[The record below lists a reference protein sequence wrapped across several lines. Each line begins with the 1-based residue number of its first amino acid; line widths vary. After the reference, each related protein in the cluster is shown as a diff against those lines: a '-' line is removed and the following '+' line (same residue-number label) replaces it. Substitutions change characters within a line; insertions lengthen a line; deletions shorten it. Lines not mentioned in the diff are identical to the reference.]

1 MRRLLLLV
9 PFFATLIVPLY
20 NQRDPYL
27 WGFPFF
33 YWYLLL
39 WIMLVPVVIWIV
51 YRGVDKH
58 PDNTIQGGIARESSS
73 QPLDSTS
80 GNRTHRP

>member
-9 PFFATLIVPLY
+9 PFVATLMVPLY
-20 NQRDPYL
+20 NQREPYL

-51 YRGVDKH
+51 YRGH
-58 PDNTIQGGIARESSS
+58 
-73 QPLDSTS
+73 
-80 GNRTHRP
+80 RT